1 MNFLRRLLGRG
12 RRRHFFVTPYIRQLK
27 KMFEKHPLVMNAV
40 TYGALCTG
48 AELSQQTLKYHLSA
62 KNSTCH
68 IVSNRTLGML
78 QLVLYGSSIFSLV
91 FFFLTDDG
99 VKNGRLRYDFSAVK
113 RLALWGTI
121 VVPPI
126 YVNWYKFLEKL
137 FPPTGVISKQQILKK
152 TFLDQFIF
160 TPPVLVLF
168 FGIMGYLE
176 YRNWQDA
183 TNEVKFKFPPVY
195 LADCAF
201 WIPVQAVNFAYV
213 PPTLRVLYVG
223 IMSFIWLNFLCF
235 ARDFKQKA
243 TDNS

>member
-68 IVSNRTLGML
+68 IVSNRTL
-78 QLVLYGSSIFSLV
+78 
-91 FFFLTDDG
+91 DDG

-223 IMSFIWLNFLCF
+223 VMSFIWLNFLCF